1 MNEAVNE
8 NEKRKA
14 KNVMAVNL
22 HKKQQDS
29 EKKVA

>member
-22 HKKQQDS
+22 HKK
-29 EKKVA
+29 